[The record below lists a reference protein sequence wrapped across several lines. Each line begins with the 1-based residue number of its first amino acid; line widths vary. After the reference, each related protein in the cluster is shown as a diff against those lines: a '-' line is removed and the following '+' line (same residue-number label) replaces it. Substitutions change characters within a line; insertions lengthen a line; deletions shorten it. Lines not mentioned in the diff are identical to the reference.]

1 MASNDPTDTGG
12 LFIGRRPGTAPLR
25 FRGTPVRAGTKRRWA
40 DSRLANAI
48 LALEILVCMTLWGPQ
63 PALWLWVGSQ
73 VDYQTKSIEA
83 GIAAA
88 FAGLLLGVFLTL
100 AILVRLDRWW
110 RLVRRAAGYQQKKG
124 ALERIFIISLTIVG
138 SLFAIW
144 FFLLHGPG
152 SSVMPGQ
159 QQ

>member
-25 FRGTPVRAGTKRRWA
+25 FRGAPVKAGAKRRWA

-48 LALEILVCMTLWGPQ
+48 LALEILICLTLWGPQ

-73 VDYQTKSIEA
+73 VDYQAKSIEA

-88 FAGLLLGVFLTL
+88 FAGMLLGVFLTL
-100 AILVRLDRWW
+100 AVLVRLDRWW

-124 ALERIFIISLTIVG
+124 ALERIFVISLIIAG

-144 FFLLHGPG
+144 FFLIHGPG
-152 SSVMPGQ
+152 SSFVPGQ